1 MTASWMIVSLWLLL
15 SGGIADRVLP
25 AAARSPAAPVRL
37 LLFYLIVTAL
47 TVVAL
52 WVQLENDEA
61 PGRSFPPGRRRQLS
75 D

>member
-1 MTASWMIVSLWLLL
+1 MTRTLMIVSLWLLL
-15 SGGIADRVLP
+15 CGGIADRALAS
-25 AAARSPAAPVRL
+25 AAGSPAAPLRL

-52 WVQLENDEA
+52 WVQLEDDEA
-61 PGRSFPPGRRRQLS
+61 PGRSFPPGRRRQLY

>member
-1 MTASWMIVSLWLLL
+1 MSLWLLL
-15 SGGIADRVLP
+15 SGGIADRVLA

-61 PGRSFPPGRRRQLS
+61 PGRSFPPGRRRQPS